1 MDKNIDKM
9 LEEEIKAQIENLADL
24 KSGSD
29 EKTQA
34 VDDLAKLYKLSIEE
48 KKLRADSE
56 EKCADAQDKEKQIR
70 EQKKDRWVRIG
81 IAVAELVLPLAFYGR
96 WMKRG
101 FEFEKDG
108 AYTSTTFRGL
118 FSKFKPTKK

>member
-9 LEEEIKAQIENLADL
+9 LEEEIKAQIENLSNL
-24 KSGSD
+24 ESGS
-29 EKTQA
+29 EQKMQA

-48 KKLRADSE
+48 KRLQADSE
-56 EKCADAQDKEKQIR
+56 EKSADAQDKERQIR

-81 IAVAELVLPLAFYGR
+81 IAVAELILPLAFYGR

-101 FEFEKDG
+101 FEFEKEG

>member
-34 VDDLAKLYKLSIEE
+34 VDDLTKLYKLSIEE

-56 EKCADAQDKEKQIR
+56 EKCADAQEKEKQIR

-81 IAVAELVLPLAFYGR
+81 IAVAELILPLAFYGR